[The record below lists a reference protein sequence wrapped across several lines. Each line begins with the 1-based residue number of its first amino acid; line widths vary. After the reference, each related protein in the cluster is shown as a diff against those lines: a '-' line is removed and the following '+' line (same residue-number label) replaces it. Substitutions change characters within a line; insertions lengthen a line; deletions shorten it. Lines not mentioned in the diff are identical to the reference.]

1 MVKLFLPDGSD
12 VAHTLLTRGLV
23 QKSPTLL
30 EGEEESPKFYPRKGG
45 PCKPKPIKS
54 RRSIT
59 ETRLVP
65 AARGKDYYFFK
76 KKEIVV
82 SHILISDILLNLAQY
97 KLLNTCS

>member
-1 MVKLFLPDGSD
+1 MFLPDGSD

-65 AARGKDYYFFK
+65 AAREKDYFFK

>member
-1 MVKLFLPDGSD
+1 MFLPDGSD

-65 AARGKDYYFFK
+65 AAREKDYYFFK
-76 KKEIVV
+76 KKGNCCF
-82 SHILISDILLNLAQY
+82 SYLD
-97 KLLNTCS
+97 K